1 MFFQTITS
9 SLLCT
14 FKLVTTCSSR
24 KGKYQNV
31 DIVEMRK
38 CQTKARFR
46 HIHKYSGIFRHIQTY
61 PDIIRLIQ
69 VYLGIIQVYS
79 EPCVALVF
87 RFLLYSE
94 SWHMQNRRHIQN
106 LCISKILVHSEKE
119 ACSESWAIQI
129 PEYSEPEAY
138 SEPCQTSTM
147 EHFEKQ
153 LMAIIIFAS
162 HNYFCNI
169 SFSCPLVHEI
179 NTIF

>member
-24 KGKYQNV
+24 KRKYQNV

-46 HIHKYSGIFRHIQTY
+46 HTHPYSGIFRHIQTY
-61 PDIIRLIQ
+61 PDIISLIQ

-87 RFLLYSE
+87 RFLVYSE
-94 SWHMQNRRHIQN
+94 SWPMQNRRHIQN

-119 ACSESWAIQI
+119 TCSESWAIQI
-129 PEYSEPEAY
+129 PE
-138 SEPCQTSTM
+138 
-147 EHFEKQ
+147 
-153 LMAIIIFAS
+153 IFRTGDILRTLS
-162 HNYFCNI
+162 NI
-169 SFSCPLVHEI
+169 YDGTF
-179 NTIF
+179 